1 MTQRNEVVEELNAT
15 DVWIIEG
22 EPVVVQTW
30 ALAYQDGQI
39 DTLQRRHPVTDPAQR
54 AIFLEDTQCE

>member
-1 MTQRNEVVEELNAT
+1 MTRRNELIEEHKAT

-30 ALAYQDGQI
+30 ALAHQDGQI